1 MLKRNEIKCLQLK
14 KKKEKCEIGIHLY
27 NLSHQISTGD

>member
-14 KKKEKCEIGIHLY
+14 KKEKCEIGIYLY

>member
-1 MLKRNEIKCLQLK
+1 MLKRNEIVFTIKI
-14 KKKEKCEIGIHLY
+14 KEKCEIGIHLY